1 MRKSIAA
8 YSEKDMN
15 VAAGKG
21 PQTEWITILNDILEN
36 CPLNEYYPSYDLNEA
51 GREWAVEE

>member
-1 MRKSIAA
+1 MEPITLMRKSIAA

-21 PQTEWITILNDILEN
+21 PQTE
-36 CPLNEYYPSYDLNEA
+36 
-51 GREWAVEE
+51 